1 MVCSHSFVGV
11 APGEA
16 PKAEATELAPE
27 AVGAGPP
34 DSDYN
39 PGSLNRS
46 PRRAFLDDKCFWW
59 NFRAEALGHT
69 REDRATL
76 FVLDQSPQRR
86 AGPVEES
93 LHPRAFAACVVV
105 LANRLACRGV
115 ERHGWR
121 CAFGDGE
128 VPALMASLQV
138 PIQPQFHAQPLMAHA
153 GLHILPSDLVA
164 LARERKRIIV
174 ADHARLDVTQDRG

>member
-46 PRRAFLDDKCFWW
+46 PRRAFLDDNASGGTSEPRLWAIHAKIGPRYSFWI
-59 NFRAEALGHT
+59 NLHSGGLG
-69 REDRATL
+69 RSKNPCIQEL
-76 FVLDQSPQRR
+76 LP
-86 AGPVEES
+86 
-93 LHPRAFAACVVV
+93 
-105 LANRLACRGV
+105 
-115 ERHGWR
+115 
-121 CAFGDGE
+121 
-128 VPALMASLQV
+128 PALWCLRTGLGVVEWNATVGAAHSAMARYRS
-138 PIQPQFHAQPLMAHA
+138 
-153 GLHILPSDLVA
+153 
-164 LARERKRIIV
+164 
-174 ADHARLDVTQDRG
+174 

>member
-39 PGSLNRS
+39 PGTSQPVAEEGLPGRQC
-46 PRRAFLDDKCFWW
+46 LWW

-93 LHPRAFAACVVV
+93 LHPGAFAFCVVV
-105 LANRLACRGV
+105 PVNGA
-115 ERHGWR
+115 
-121 CAFGDGE
+121 GDSLLGE
-128 VPALMASLQV
+128 
-138 PIQPQFHAQPLMAHA
+138 H
-153 GLHILPSDLVA
+153 
-164 LARERKRIIV
+164 
-174 ADHARLDVTQDRG
+174 